1 MTERQ
6 RQFIDMYKRHRIQD
20 QLNYYEARQREFE
33 AAQFQGSWIAGV
45 IMIAASAAAF
55 GAFAARPHLPIWTV
69 LAAALPALS
78 AAVASFQRLYA
89 FERLAKLY
97 ADASTALD
105 AAGSVGGGRTDKEL
119 EASIQA
125 FVAKAERI
133 FQQEQGQWGQLTAD
147 LHVEE
152 LDATKNANAHAER
165 H

>member
-6 RQFIDMYKRHRIQD
+6 RQFIQMYRRHRLED
-20 QLNYYEARQREFE
+20 QLGYYEARQREFD
-33 AAQFQGSWIAGV
+33 AAQLQASWISGV

-55 GAFAARPHLPIWTV
+55 VSTARSSWPLWTV

-97 ADASTALD
+97 ADARTALGTVGPLP
-105 AAGSVGGGRTDKEL
+105 AAETDEEL
-119 EASIQA
+119 DASIHT

-147 LHVEE
+147 LNVEE
-152 LDATKNANAHAER
+152 PDSGEPARARTPR

>member
-6 RQFIDMYKRHRIQD
+6 SQFVRLYQRHRLQD
-20 QLNYYEARQREFE
+20 QFGYYEARQREFE
-33 AAQFQGSWIAGV
+33 AAQLQASWISGV

-55 GAFAARPHLPIWTV
+55 ASTARSSWPVWTV

-97 ADASTALD
+97 ADARTALGTVGPMP
-105 AAGSVGGGRTDKEL
+105 AAATDEEL
-119 EASIQA
+119 EESIQI
-125 FVAKAERI
+125 FVAKAERV

-147 LHVEE
+147 LNVGEPDSSE
-152 LDATKNANAHAER
+152 PVRSRTPR